1 MSIMK
6 NDHKEALKLLTDFST
21 LGLTVAGCVVI
32 GLLFGRYLDHN
43 VFADRTS
50 PWFTMI
56 FLAFGIFA
64 GFRNIYKM
72 SKRKDL

>member
-1 MSIMK
+1 MS
-6 NDHKEALKLLTDFST
+6 NNRKEALKMLTDFST

-32 GLLFGRYLDHN
+32 GLAFGRYLDHT
-43 VFADRTS
+43 VFEDRTS

-56 FLAFGIFA
+56 FLAFGIIA
-64 GFRNIYKM
+64 GFKNIYKM